1 MELTMPIIVSR
12 TRMGEYLMETY
23 HYSVQ
28 PENRARALINPAFT
42 KSQSHIPLL
51 GRVSRGSF

>member
-1 MELTMPIIVSR
+1 MELTMPIIISR
-12 TRMGEYLMETY
+12 TRIGEHIVETY

-28 PENRARALINPAFT
+28 PESCARALINPASR
-42 KSQSHIPLL
+42 KSQSYIPLL

>member
-1 MELTMPIIVSR
+1 
-12 TRMGEYLMETY
+12 MGEYLMETY